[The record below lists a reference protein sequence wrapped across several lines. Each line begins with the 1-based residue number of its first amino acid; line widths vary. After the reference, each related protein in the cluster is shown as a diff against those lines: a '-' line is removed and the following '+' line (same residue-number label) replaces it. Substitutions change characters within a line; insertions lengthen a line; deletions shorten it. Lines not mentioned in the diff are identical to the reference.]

1 VNAIGA
7 STWIWSSPLG
17 DDELRVYAR
26 RLAEWGFDAIELP
39 LETLE
44 DWSLE
49 AARSALSETGLGAIV
64 CIVMSPDRDLLHD
77 DQTVV
82 TDTQDYLSKA
92 VDIAADLGSSVV
104 CGPMYSSVGRTWR
117 IESHERPELRERVAR
132 ALAPVV
138 TRAESAGVKLA
149 IEPLNR
155 FETSVFNTVEQTVEL
170 VETVDSPSCGLLLDT
185 FHMNIEERNPA
196 AAVEAA
202 GQHLVHFHACAN
214 DRGAPGDD
222 HIDWPGLVESLRRID
237 YAGAV
242 CIESFTSSNESIATA
257 ASVWR
262 PLAATQDDIATRGL
276 AFLRSLIGGVGER
289 PWDSSIERKRG

>member
-7 STWIWSSPLG
+7 STWIWSSPL
-17 DDELRVYAR
+17 DDHALARHAR

-44 DWSLE
+44 DWSVG
-49 AARSALSETGLGAIV
+49 AARSALGETGLGAIV
-64 CIVMSPDRDLLHD
+64 CIVMSPDRDLLHEED
-77 DQTVV
+77 AVV
-82 TDTQDYLSKA
+82 AGTQDYLSRA
-92 VDIAADLGSSVV
+92 VDIAAELGSSVV

-117 IESHERPELRERVAR
+117 IEPDHRPELLGRLAR
-132 ALAPVV
+132 TLAPVV
-138 TRAESAGVKLA
+138 ARAESAGVKLA

-155 FETSVFNTVEQTVEL
+155 FETSVFNTVEQALQL
-170 VETVDSPSCGLLLDT
+170 VERVDSKSFGLLLDT
-185 FHMNIEERNPA
+185 FHMNIEERDPA
-196 AAVEAA
+196 AAVATA
-202 GQHLVHFHACAN
+202 GDHLFHFHACAN

-222 HIDWPGLVESLRRID
+222 HIDWTGLAASLRRID
-237 YAGAV
+237 YAGAL

-276 AFLRSLIGGVGER
+276 AFLRSVIGGGAG
-289 PWDSSIERKRG
+289 RGPTN